1 MKPFSYKG
9 MGAALAAGL
18 IAAAP
23 LAAQENA
30 ATAEPPAEEAIGPS
44 ELSGFNL
51 QGTVTR
57 PSPQP
62 ADQAPAARPA
72 PGQPAPAQ
80 QAPAVTAR
88 PARRPVERAAA
99 PVAGSVSSPSAAS
112 QSTAR
117 AATPG
122 QPAGPAATGP
132 LASPAATAAVL
143 PPIEESFSFLP
154 WLAALL
160 LAVGAGTIFLFLRR
174 RQAEAAGVGEID
186 IVSPRV
192 AEPRPEPK
200 RPAQAPPP
208 QPRPAAAAPRHD
220 PVPAQR
226 PGPVAEPAPPG
237 NGGAIVSTGLRPWLE
252 VELTPDRAL
261 LDDQG
266 AAIAFNVTLF
276 NSGSAPA
283 RDVSIEACLINA
295 GAQQDSELGEFYG
308 RDRRP
313 GDTIP
318 VIAPFARIPL
328 RTAVRLPKD
337 SIREYEVEGRRL
349 FMPMVAVST
358 RYRWSSGEGQTGA
371 SFMVGKGK
379 DEDERLAP
387 LRTDQGPRSWQALG
401 ARRYEKGLRR

>member
-1 MKPFSYKG
+1 VKPFSYKG
-9 MGAALAAGL
+9 MGAALVAGV

-23 LAAQENA
+23 LAAQENEA
-30 ATAEPPAEEAIGPS
+30 AAEPPAEEAIGPS

-62 ADQAPAARPA
+62 AEQAPAVRPDTA
-72 PGQPAPAQ
+72 QPIPAQ
-80 QAPAVTAR
+80 RAPAVTAA
-88 PARRPVERAAA
+88 PPERSVGTAA
-99 PVAGSVSSPSAAS
+99 PSAGRVPSPPAAT
-112 QSTAR
+112 QSTTR
-117 AATPG
+117 DSTPG
-122 QPAGPAATGP
+122 QQVGPAATGT
-132 LASPAATAAVL
+132 LASPGAAAAVL
-143 PPIEESFSFLP
+143 PPIEEGFSFLP

-192 AEPRPEPK
+192 AEPRSEPA
-200 RPAQAPPP
+200 RPSQDLPP
-208 QPRPAAAAPRHD
+208 QPGPAAAAPRHD
-220 PVPAQR
+220 PAPAPNPAPAAQ
-226 PGPVAEPAPPG
+226 PAPPSD
-237 NGGAIVSTGLRPWLE
+237 GGAIVSTGLRPWLE

-261 LDDQG
+261 LDDEG

-283 RDVSIEACLINA
+283 RDVSIQACLINA

-308 RDRRP
+308 RERQP

-328 RTAVRLPKD
+328 RTAGRLPKD

-379 DEDERLAP
+379 DEDARLAP